1 MKLFRLNFPYTHKA
15 NVSMFQKEPL
25 SWGRA
30 GFVLIIFRER
40 IISSYLW
47 RAGLALF
54 YSSIPEDRI
63 HDYSMNSCIN
73 NFNIVFVNSAGYMR
87 INLAVWI

>member
-1 MKLFRLNFPYTHKA
+1 MKLFRLNFPCTHKA
-15 NVSMFQKEPL
+15 NVSMFQKENF
-25 SWGRA
+25 SWRRT

-40 IISSYLW
+40 IISKFFW

-54 YSSIPEDRI
+54 YSSIPEDCI

-73 NFNIVFVNSAGYMR
+73 NFNIVSVNGAGYMR
-87 INLAVWI
+87 INLPVWV